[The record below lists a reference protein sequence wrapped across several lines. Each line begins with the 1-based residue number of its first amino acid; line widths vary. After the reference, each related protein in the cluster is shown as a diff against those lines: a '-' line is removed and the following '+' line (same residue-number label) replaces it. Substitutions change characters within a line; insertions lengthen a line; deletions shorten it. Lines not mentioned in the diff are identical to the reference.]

1 MTETTLALSVEHIA
15 AALESV
21 DLDDRNRIT
30 LHDPLLAVDDVRGF
44 GQNGIVTTV
53 S

>member
-30 LHDPLLAVDDVRGF
+30 LHDPCWPW
-44 GQNGIVTTV
+44 TTCV
-53 S
+53 GSDRTAS